1 MGELDGRTFRSY
13 EIIRELGH
21 GGMAVVYLGR
31 QITMDRLVAIKVIA
45 TLYSTEDDFRAR
57 FDQEAHTIARL
68 EHPHILPVIDYG
80 EEDFGAFLV
89 MRYVDGGTLE
99 ARLKAGPLR
108 FDEAYGLLDRV
119 ASALDYAHSRGIVH
133 RDLKPANILLD
144 SEANPYLTDFGIAK
158 ILQNTTQLTRTGAA
172 VGTPAYMA
180 PEQWKG
186 EPVGPFTDQYA
197 LGVAVRDGHG

>member
-1 MGELDGRTFRSY
+1 MGELDGRAFRSY
-13 EIIRELGH
+13 EIIRELGR

-31 QITMDRLVAIKVIA
+31 QTTMDRLVAIKVIA
-45 TLYSTEDDFRAR
+45 AMYSTEADFRAR
-57 FDQEAHTIARL
+57 FDQEARTIARL

-99 ARLKAGPLR
+99 ARLKTGPLL
-108 FDEAYGLLDRV
+108 FDEAYDMLGKI
-119 ASALDYAHSRGIVH
+119 ASALDYAHARGVVH

-144 SEANPYLTDFGIAK
+144 STNNPYLTDFGIAK

-172 VGTPAYMA
+172 V
-180 PEQWKG
+180 
-186 EPVGPFTDQYA
+186 
-197 LGVAVRDGHG
+197 R